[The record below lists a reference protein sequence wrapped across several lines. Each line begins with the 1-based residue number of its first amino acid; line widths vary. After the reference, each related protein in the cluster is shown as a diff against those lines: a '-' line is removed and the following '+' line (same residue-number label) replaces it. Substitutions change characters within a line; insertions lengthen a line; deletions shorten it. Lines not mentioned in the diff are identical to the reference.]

1 MNINRKGVAAVGL
14 IVIGILMVFGKF
26 SPLLHSLMGHLMGL
40 IFPIALIA
48 LGYFALQNGRKVL
61 GTILAAIGTLV
72 LFSKLS
78 FLIGPMIGIA
88 LVAGGIYMLKSR
100 RQTY

>member
-1 MNINRKGVAAVGL
+1 MNINRKGIAAVGL

-26 SPLLHSLMGHLMGL
+26 SPLLHNLMGHLMGL